1 MKIIIKNIIQ
11 ARENKTKKI
20 RRNEDREKEEVEQE
34 TMKE

>member
-1 MKIIIKNIIQ
+1 MKIIIKSIIQ